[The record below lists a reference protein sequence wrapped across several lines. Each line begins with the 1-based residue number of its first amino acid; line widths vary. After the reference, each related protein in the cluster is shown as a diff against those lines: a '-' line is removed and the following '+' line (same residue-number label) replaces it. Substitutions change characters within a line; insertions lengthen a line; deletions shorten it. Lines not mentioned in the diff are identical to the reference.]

1 MLAVTPPLRSPIHA
15 PVPMHDRVW
24 NREENDI
31 RLAILPFL
39 SAECAVGCGLPPAP
53 LLSCSPRH
61 SPARPRRNAYLKKV
75 QNEKEAKLM
84 EDVPD
89 WEAGANIYKTTYLR
103 PMDLI
108 GRLKLDL
115 YKD

>member
-1 MLAVTPPLRSPIHA
+1 MRREVRRA
-15 PVPMHDRVW
+15 PRPGRCTR
-24 NREENDI
+24 N
-31 RLAILPFL
+31 
-39 SAECAVGCGLPPAP
+39 PPAP
-53 LLSCSPRH
+53 E
-61 SPARPRRNAYLKKV
+61 PAPSSGSSTTCARRSAYLKQV
-75 QNEKEAKLM
+75 QTEKEKELM

-108 GRLKLDL
+108 GRIKLDL